1 MSRAEEEPDQ
11 PDLPDRADVWPARS
25 ERDRR
30 AASDPAS
37 APHPSERD
45 AAIRPGWSRRPWP
58 AAQSAAAPAALPV
71 DPPAA
76 RPDASSGPPP
86 GRPTVRPATQA
97 AGPPAGPPWR
107 IPSPPPNPSQGPSQG
122 PLQGGPATSPS
133 KNPPQGG
140 SSTNPPP
147 NPSPVILEGGVGGPS
162 ARTQPTPVVRS
173 AAERRTGTP
182 MPPEAETLG
191 AGGPHSTDVPRTT
204 PTRVGARA
212 WLETHGA
219 LLIVLLIAAF
229 GMVQVLTEHWRQ
241 GSALLGGSL
250 LVAAVLRGV
259 LPPPRAGLLA
269 IRGRIVDVVCYTGF
283 GIAVLLLALT
293 ITRGSLTVG

>member
-11 PDLPDRADVWPARS
+11 PDRPDRADAWPARS

-30 AASDPAS
+30 AASDQSS
-37 APHPSERD
+37 APHPSGGD

-58 AAQSAAAPAALPV
+58 AAQSAAAPASQPAALPV
-71 DPPAA
+71 DPPAD

-86 GRPTVRPATQA
+86 GPPTARPAAQA

-107 IPSPPPNPSQGPSQG
+107 VPSPPPNPS
-122 PLQGGPATSPS
+122 
-133 KNPPQGG
+133 
-140 SSTNPPP
+140 
-147 NPSPVILEGGVGGPS
+147 PVMPEVGAGGPS

-182 MPPEAETLG
+182 MPPEAATLG
-191 AGGPHSTDVPRTT
+191 AAGPHSADVPRTT
-204 PTRVGARA
+204 PTRVGPRA